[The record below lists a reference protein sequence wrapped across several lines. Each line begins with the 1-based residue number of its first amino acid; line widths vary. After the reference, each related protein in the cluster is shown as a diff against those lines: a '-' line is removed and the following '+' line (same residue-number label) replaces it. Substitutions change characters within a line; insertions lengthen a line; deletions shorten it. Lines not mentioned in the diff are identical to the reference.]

1 MLNGLDLNIH
11 SGELVALL
19 GPSGCGKS
27 TLLRI
32 IAGFEAA
39 DQGSVLLDDV
49 DVSGVPTNR
58 RDIGLVFQAYS
69 LFPHLNAV
77 ENVMYGLSIRHVA
90 KTEAKSSA
98 VELLASVGLAD
109 YADRYP
115 AQLSG
120 GQQQRVA
127 LARALATKPRVLL
140 LDEPLSALDAK
151 VRVQL
156 RDEIRALQLETI
168 SCHHRLVVR
177 DGETYGYRLADSE
190 IARFAVI
197 SICNDP
203 ADVSFIYLGEVDEAG
218 HLYGG
223 ISEEYESALSR
234 VDEHVGEILD
244 AVERR
249 SSNYPDEDWLVCIT
263 TDHGHL
269 DEGGHG
275 GADPVLRRSF
285 FGALR
290 LGARSSDQ
298 YSFESMRPEQI
309 AGWMLRHLDTP
320 IR

>member
-1 MLNGLDLNIH
+1 MDP
-11 SGELVALL
+11 A
-19 GPSGCGKS
+19 GPGPV
-27 TLLRI
+27 
-32 IAGFEAA
+32 IATRN
-39 DQGSVLLDDV
+39 DQ
-49 DVSGVPTNR
+49 
-58 RDIGLVFQAYS
+58 I
-69 LFPHLNAV
+69 
-77 ENVMYGLSIRHVA
+77 
-90 KTEAKSSA
+90 
-98 VELLASVGLAD
+98 
-109 YADRYP
+109 
-115 AQLSG
+115 
-120 GQQQRVA
+120 
-127 LARALATKPRVLL
+127 
-140 LDEPLSALDAK
+140 
-151 VRVQL
+151 
-156 RDEIRALQLETI
+156 I

>member
-1 MLNGLDLNIH
+1 MH
-11 SGELVALL
+11 SAKSRVCCLIPPLPIKIVTTNYGIRGILRKDFLCNKNFSLLVWTEYAL
-19 GPSGCGKS
+19 
-27 TLLRI
+27 TLCVKKITHRI
-32 IAGFEAA
+32 
-39 DQGSVLLDDV
+39 L
-49 DVSGVPTNR
+49 
-58 RDIGLVFQAYS
+58 IGL
-69 LFPHLNAV
+69 
-77 ENVMYGLSIRHVA
+77 
-90 KTEAKSSA
+90 
-98 VELLASVGLAD
+98 
-109 YADRYP
+109 
-115 AQLSG
+115 
-120 GQQQRVA
+120 
-127 LARALATKPRVLL
+127 
-140 LDEPLSALDAK
+140 
-151 VRVQL
+151 
-156 RDEIRALQLETI
+156 
-168 SCHHRLVVR
+168 
-177 DGETYGYRLADSE
+177 
-190 IARFAVI
+190 
-197 SICNDP
+197 CNDP

>member
-1 MLNGLDLNIH
+1 MMKTVAA
-11 SGELVALL
+11 SSWPPLVDPA
-19 GPSGCGKS
+19 GPGPV
-27 TLLRI
+27 
-32 IAGFEAA
+32 IATRN
-39 DQGSVLLDDV
+39 DQ
-49 DVSGVPTNR
+49 
-58 RDIGLVFQAYS
+58 I
-69 LFPHLNAV
+69 
-77 ENVMYGLSIRHVA
+77 
-90 KTEAKSSA
+90 
-98 VELLASVGLAD
+98 
-109 YADRYP
+109 
-115 AQLSG
+115 
-120 GQQQRVA
+120 
-127 LARALATKPRVLL
+127 
-140 LDEPLSALDAK
+140 
-151 VRVQL
+151 
-156 RDEIRALQLETI
+156 I

-177 DGETYGYRLADSE
+177 DGETYGYRLADCE

-197 SICNDP
+197 SISNDP
-203 ADVSFIYLGEVDEAG
+203 ADASFIYLGEVDEAG

-249 SSNYPDEDWLVCIT
+249 SFNHPDEDWLVCIT

-290 LGARSSDQ
+290 LGVRSSDQ

-320 IR
+320 IQ

>member
-1 MLNGLDLNIH
+1 MVID
-11 SGELVALL
+11 
-19 GPSGCGKS
+19 
-27 TLLRI
+27 
-32 IAGFEAA
+32 
-39 DQGSVLLDDV
+39 
-49 DVSGVPTNR
+49 
-58 RDIGLVFQAYS
+58 
-69 LFPHLNAV
+69 
-77 ENVMYGLSIRHVA
+77 
-90 KTEAKSSA
+90 
-98 VELLASVGLAD
+98 
-109 YADRYP
+109 
-115 AQLSG
+115 
-120 GQQQRVA
+120 
-127 LARALATKPRVLL
+127 
-140 LDEPLSALDAK
+140 
-151 VRVQL
+151 
-156 RDEIRALQLETI
+156 
-168 SCHHRLVVR
+168 
-177 DGETYGYRLADSE
+177 TYGHHSCSAWGAGQHLPWKSFIRVP
-190 IARFAVI
+190 RF
-197 SICNDP
+197 SDTCGCCSSDDENGCRFKLCNDP

>member
-1 MLNGLDLNIH
+1 MTTVAVSSLPQGTSVTLRNVTKSFGTTKVLNGLDLNIH

-69 LFPHLNAV
+69 LFP
-77 ENVMYGLSIRHVA
+77 VMYGLSIRHVA

-156 RDEIRALQLETI
+156 RDEIRALQLETHTTTI
-168 SCHHRLVVR
+168 MVTH
-177 DGETYGYRLADSE
+177 DQE
-190 IARFAVI
+190 
-197 SICNDP
+197 
-203 ADVSFIYLGEVDEAG
+203 EA
-218 HLYGG
+218 L
-223 ISEEYESALSR
+223 
-234 VDEHVGEILD
+234 
-244 AVERR
+244 
-249 SSNYPDEDWLVCIT
+249 
-263 TDHGHL
+263 
-269 DEGGHG
+269 
-275 GADPVLRRSF
+275 
-285 FGALR
+285 
-290 LGARSSDQ
+290 
-298 YSFESMRPEQI
+298 
-309 AGWMLRHLDTP
+309 
-320 IR
+320 

>member
-1 MLNGLDLNIH
+1 MTTVAVSSLPQGTSVTLRNVTKSFGTTKVLNGLDLNIH

-32 IAGFEAA
+32 IA
-39 DQGSVLLDDV
+39 
-49 DVSGVPTNR
+49 
-58 RDIGLVFQAYS
+58 
-69 LFPHLNAV
+69 
-77 ENVMYGLSIRHVA
+77 
-90 KTEAKSSA
+90 
-98 VELLASVGLAD
+98 
-109 YADRYP
+109 
-115 AQLSG
+115 
-120 GQQQRVA
+120 
-127 LARALATKPRVLL
+127 
-140 LDEPLSALDAK
+140 
-151 VRVQL
+151 
-156 RDEIRALQLETI
+156 
-168 SCHHRLVVR
+168 
-177 DGETYGYRLADSE
+177 
-190 IARFAVI
+190 RFAVI
-197 SICNDP
+197 SISNDP
-203 ADVSFIYLGEVDEAG
+203 ADASFIYLGEVDEAG

-249 SSNYPDEDWLVCIT
+249 SSNHPDEDWLVCIT

-320 IR
+320 IQ